1 MSEELTLL
9 QKLMTSKPPTRR
21 ITSPRATPC
30 RCWSSKPPTRRITVV
45 TPKGYLA
52 YTSKPPTRRITATL
66 VFVPLPQLLSRLHG
80 G

>member
-21 ITSPRATPC
+21 ITVTWLYPKTTM
-30 RCWSSKPPTRRITVV
+30 SSKPPTRRITDGRQGAAVWE
-45 TPKGYLA
+45 
-52 YTSKPPTRRITATL
+52 
-66 VFVPLPQLLSRLHG
+66 LLSRLHG